1 VSAPHSVTLYTRAGC
16 HLCEDAEAVL
26 RAAQATSPFELA
38 LVDVDTDPALADRY
52 GLRVPV
58 VAVDGVERFEFEVP
72 PDALLAALGT
82 APAAAPAAAPDAR
95 SVASRDAKRR
105 FWRW

>member
-1 VSAPHSVTLYTRAGC
+1 MSAPHAVTLYTRAGC

-26 RAAQATSPFELA
+26 RAAQARSPFELA
-38 LVDVDTDPALADRY
+38 LVDVDADPAMADRY

-72 PDALLAALGT
+72 PGELLAALD
-82 APAAAPAAAPDAR
+82 AAPAAPDAR
-95 SVASRDAKRR
+95 SVARRDAKRR